1 MDNTLDLLLKSEI
14 PSPPEK
20 QLKLKRLSELCKGD
34 VIFTIKALPY
44 SRVAEIKDT
53 HSGDDME
60 VYILLAGV
68 FSPEL
73 KSKALLEKYK
83 AATPAE
89 LVKSML
95 LPGEITDI
103 SREVEMLSGYRVSTV
118 EEIKKK

>member
-14 PSPPEK
+14 PQSPEK
-20 QLKLKRLSELCKGD
+20 QFRLKRLSELCGGD
-34 VIFTIKALPY
+34 VVFTLKALPY

-68 FSPEL
+68 VSPDL
-73 KSKALLEKYK
+73 KAKELLEKYK

-89 LVKSML
+89 LLKNLL
-95 LPGEITDI
+95 LPGEITEV
-103 SREVEMLSGYRVSTV
+103 SREVEILSGYRGTTI

>member
-1 MDNTLDLLLKSEI
+1 MDSTLDLLLKSET
-14 PSPPEK
+14 PNPPEK
-20 QLKLKRLSELCKGD
+20 QIKLKRLSEICGGD
-34 VIFTIKALPY
+34 VIFTMKALTY
-44 SRVAEIKDT
+44 SRVVEIKDT

-68 FSPEL
+68 SSPDL
-73 KSKALLEKYK
+73 KAKELLEKYK

-89 LVKSML
+89 LVKNML

-103 SREVEMLSGYRVSTV
+103 SREVEILSGYRISTV

>member
-1 MDNTLDLLLKSEI
+1 MDSTLDLLLKSEI

-20 QLKLKRLSELCKGD
+20 QLKLKRLSELCNGD
-34 VIFTIKALPY
+34 VIFTIRALPY
-44 SRVAEIKDT
+44 SRVAEIKDA

-73 KSKALLEKYK
+73 KAKALLEKYK